1 MAPMPENPVNMSSG
15 FETLHNP
22 KKWMSQGQ
30 LENVALINIIDAKN
44 ARKIR
49 LKSIT
54 YVEFI
59 PIIEDTI
66 LNLKA

>member
-1 MAPMPENPVNMSSG
+1 
-15 FETLHNP
+15 
-22 KKWMSQGQ
+22 MSQGQ